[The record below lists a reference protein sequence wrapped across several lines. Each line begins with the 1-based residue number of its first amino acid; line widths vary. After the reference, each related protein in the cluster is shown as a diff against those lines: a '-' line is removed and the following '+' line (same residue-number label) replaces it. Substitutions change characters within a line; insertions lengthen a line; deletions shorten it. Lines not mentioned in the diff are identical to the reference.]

1 MANATDSWI
10 DALNALVPSWP
21 ATAGTLVLAYIVYW
35 FGLVIYRLYFHP
47 LAGFPGPRL
56 AAATSWWEFYYDIVK
71 DGELV
76 FQLPGL
82 HEKYGII
89 SAMGRTGGGENAD
102 IPRPSGAIES
112 EGTTYQ

>member
-1 MANATDSWI
+1 MASMANATDSWI
-10 DALNALVPSWP
+10 NALNALVLSWP

-56 AAATSWWEFYYDIVK
+56 AAATSWWEFYYDVVK

-89 SAMGRTGGGENAD
+89 SAMGRRWRRWMREC
-102 IPRPSGAIES
+102 
-112 EGTTYQ
+112 

>member
-10 DALNALVPSWP
+10 NALNALVLSWP

-56 AAATSWWEFYYDIVK
+56 AAATSWWEFYYDVVK

-82 HEKYGII
+82 HKKYGII
-89 SAMGRTGGGENAD
+89 SAMGRRWRRWRREC
-102 IPRPSGAIES
+102 
-112 EGTTYQ
+112 

>member
-10 DALNALVPSWP
+10 DALKALVLPWP
-21 ATAGTLVLAYIVYW
+21 AAATTLVLAYVAYW
-35 FGLVIYRLYFHP
+35 FGLVVYRLYFHP

-56 AAATSWWEFYYDIVK
+56 AAATSWWEFYYDVVK

-76 FQLPGL
+76 FQLPRL

-89 SAMGRTGGGENAD
+89 SAVYGGE
-102 IPRPSGAIES
+102 GEC
-112 EGTTYQ
+112 